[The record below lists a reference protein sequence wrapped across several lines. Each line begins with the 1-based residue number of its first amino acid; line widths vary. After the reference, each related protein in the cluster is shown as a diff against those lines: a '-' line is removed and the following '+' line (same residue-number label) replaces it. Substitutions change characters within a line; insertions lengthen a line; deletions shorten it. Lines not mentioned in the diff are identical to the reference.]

1 VTTNHL
7 PGGKPES
14 AAKTRAAVEEI
25 DMTAD
30 NEQVTSADASAHA
43 ATQLRRGANSASQ
56 VEPGTDPLT
65 RVDGRG
71 SPVPAV
77 RVEGVVKRF
86 GATVALDG
94 AGLEVPAGMVFGL
107 LGPNGAG
114 KTTLVR
120 ILATLLA
127 PDAGRAEVFGHDVVR
142 EPAAV
147 RELIGLTGQFA
158 AVDEL
163 LTGRE
168 NLEMFGRLFKL
179 SHEDAHRRAGELLER
194 FGLAQAADR
203 PARTYSGGMRRRL
216 DIASSLV
223 TRPQVLFLDEP
234 TTGLDPRSR
243 NEIWTIV
250 RELRRE
256 GTTLLLTTQY
266 LEEADQ
272 LADRIA
278 VIDRGKVIAEGTGNE
293 LKDRVGGQILEVE
306 LSSVEQR
313 DRAQAVLAGVGCGDP
328 QPDERPD
335 RLTLPAPRNGLA
347 LVEEAAAGL
356 RRAQIGVSDI
366 GLRRPTL
373 DDVFLQ
379 LTGAPPSEDGGG
391 PGPRT
396 RRRPRLQQPAPDVP
410 APRRPVLRLRLPS
423 PQAAR
428 SAVTDTAVVTGRNLR
443 HFIRQPDLLVFST
456 IQPVLFVLLFVY
468 VFGGAIGR
476 SLPHGVAYVDFLLPG
491 IFVQSVTFGAS
502 QTAVGLK
509 EDLTRGVV
517 DRFRSMPM
525 ARSAV
530 LAGRTV
536 ADLVRNIAIIGL
548 MIAVGYLVGFR
559 FLGGVAGAIACVAV
573 VAAFGLALSWIFAF
587 VALTVRGAET
597 AQTAGFVVIFPLVFA
612 SSVFVPVATFP
623 DWLQTFAKINPVTVT
638 ADAARS
644 LAFYGTPGSL
654 GAAAAWI
661 GGLLAV
667 FIPLSVWRYRRIS

>member
-1 VTTNHL
+1 MSGL
-7 PGGKPES
+7 
-14 AAKTRAAVEEI
+14 
-25 DMTAD
+25 
-30 NEQVTSADASAHA
+30 AS
-43 ATQLRRGANSASQ
+43 S
-56 VEPGTDPLT
+56 
-65 RVDGRG
+65 
-71 SPVPAV
+71 VPAV

-86 GATVALDG
+86 GSTVALDG
-94 AGLEVPAGMVFGL
+94 AGLDVPGGMVFGL

-127 PDAGRAEVFGHDVVR
+127 PDAGRAEVFGRDVVR

-179 SHEDAHRRAGELLER
+179 SREQARRRAGELLDR
-194 FGLAQAADR
+194 FDLAQAADR
-203 PARTYSGGMRRRL
+203 SARTYSGGMRRRL
-216 DIASSLV
+216 DIASSLL

-243 NEIWTIV
+243 NEIWAIV

-278 VIDRGKVIAEGTGNE
+278 VIDRGKVIAEGTGSE

-306 LSSVEQR
+306 LSNVGQR
-313 DRAQAVLAGVGCGDP
+313 DRAQAVLAGVGCGEP
-328 QPDERPD
+328 EPDERPD
-335 RLTLPAPRNGLA
+335 RLTLPAPRNGLQ

-391 PGPRT
+391 PSRPT
-396 RRRPRLQQPAPDVP
+396 RPRPRPRPQQPAPGAS
-410 APRRPVLRLRLPS
+410 APRRRVLRLRRPR
-423 PQAAR
+423 PRAVR
-428 SAVTDTAVVTGRNLR
+428 SAITDTAVVTGRNLR
-443 HFIRQPDLLVFST
+443 HFIRQPDLLTFST
-456 IQPVLFVLLFVY
+456 IQPVIFVLLFVY
-468 VFGGAIGR
+468 VFGGAVSR

-491 IFVQSVTFGAS
+491 IFVQSVTFRAS
-502 QTAVGLK
+502 QTAVGLS
-509 EDLTRGVV
+509 EDLERGVV

-559 FLGGVAGAIACVAV
+559 FRGGVAGAVACIAV
-573 VAAFGLALSWIFAF
+573 VAAFGFALSWVFAF
-587 VALTVRGAET
+587 VALTVRGAEA

-612 SSVFVPVATFP
+612 SSVFVPVSTLP
-623 DWLQTFAKINPVTVT
+623 DWLQAFAKISPVTVT

-644 LAFYGTPGSL
+644 FALFGTPASL
-654 GAAAAWI
+654 GAAAAWT

>member
-1 VTTNHL
+1 MN
-7 PGGKPES
+7 
-14 AAKTRAAVEEI
+14 
-25 DMTAD
+25 
-30 NEQVTSADASAHA
+30 
-43 ATQLRRGANSASQ
+43 
-56 VEPGTDPLT
+56 
-65 RVDGRG
+65 GRG

-127 PDAGRAEVFGHDVVR
+127 PDAGRAEVLGHDVAG

-179 SHEDAHRRAGELLER
+179 SREEARDRAGGLLER
-194 FGLAQAADR
+194 FGLTGAADR
-203 PARTYSGGMRRRL
+203 PVRTYSGGMRRRL
-216 DIASSLV
+216 DIASSLL
-223 TRPQVLFLDEP
+223 TRPRVLFLDEP

-243 NEIWTIV
+243 NEIWAIV

-278 VIDRGKVIAEGTGNE
+278 VIDRGKVIAEGTGTE

-306 LSSVEQR
+306 LASAGQR
-313 DRAQAVLAGVGCGDP
+313 DRAQEVLAGVGCGAP
-328 QPDERPD
+328 EPDERPD

-356 RRAQIGVSDI
+356 LRAQIGVTDI

-379 LTGAPPSEDGGG
+379 LTGAPPSENGDRSRQPGGDQITAQA
-391 PGPRT
+391 PGEQIT
-396 RRRPRLQQPAPDVP
+396 AQTAGEQATAQTAGEQITAQAPGEQATAQTAGEQIAAQAAGEQIAAQAASEQIT
-410 APRRPVLRLRLPS
+410 APRRPVLRLTRPS
-423 PQAAR
+423 LRAVR

-443 HFIRQPDLLVFST
+443 HFTRQPDLLTFST

-468 VFGGAIGR
+468 VFGGAVGR
-476 SLPHGVAYVDFLLPG
+476 SLPHGAAYVDFLLPG

-502 QTAVGLK
+502 QTAVGLS
-509 EDLTRGVV
+509 EDLQRGVV

-536 ADLVRNIAIIGL
+536 ADLVRNILIIGL

-559 FLGGVAGAIACVAV
+559 FHGGVAGAVGCIAA
-573 VAAFGLALSWIFAF
+573 VAAFGFALSWIFAF
-587 VALTVRGAET
+587 VALTVRGAEA

-612 SSVFVPVATFP
+612 SSVFVPVATMP
-623 DWLQTFAKINPVTVT
+623 HWLQAFAKISPVTIT

-644 LAFYGTPGSL
+644 LALFGTPVSL
-654 GAAAAWI
+654 GAAAAWT

-667 FIPLSVWRYRRIS
+667 FIPLSVWRYRRMS

>member
-1 VTTNHL
+1 MSGL
-7 PGGKPES
+7 ASS
-14 AAKTRAAVEEI
+14 A
-25 DMTAD
+25 
-30 NEQVTSADASAHA
+30 
-43 ATQLRRGANSASQ
+43 
-56 VEPGTDPLT
+56 
-65 RVDGRG
+65 
-71 SPVPAV
+71 PAV

-86 GATVALDG
+86 GPTVALDG
-94 AGLEVPAGMVFGL
+94 AGLEVPGGMVFGL

-147 RELIGLTGQFA
+147 RELLGLTGQFA
-158 AVDEL
+158 ADDEL

-179 SHEDAHRRAGELLER
+179 SREDARRRAGELLER
-194 FGLAQAADR
+194 FDLAQAADR

-216 DIASSLV
+216 DIASSLL

-243 NEIWTIV
+243 NEIWAIV

-256 GTTLLLTTQY
+256 GTTILLTTQY

-306 LSSVEQR
+306 LASAGQR
-313 DRAQAVLAGVGCGDP
+313 DRAQALLAGVGCGEP

-335 RLTLPAPRNGLA
+335 RLTLPAPRDGLQ

-396 RRRPRLQQPAPDVP
+396 RRRPRPQQPAPPDVP
-410 APRRPVLRLRLPS
+410 APRRPVLRQRLPS
-423 PQAAR
+423 PQAVR

-491 IFVQSVTFGAS
+491 VFVQSVTFGAS

-517 DRFRSMPM
+517 DRFRSMPV

-536 ADLVRNIAIIGL
+536 ADLIRNIVVIFL

-559 FLGGVAGAIACVAV
+559 FHGGAAGALGCVAV
-573 VAAFGLALSWIFAF
+573 VAAFGLALSWIFAV

-612 SSVFVPVATFP
+612 SSVFVPVSTFP
-623 DWLQTFAKINPVTVT
+623 DWLQAFAKISPVTVT

-644 LAFYGTPGSL
+644 LALFGTPASL

-667 FIPLSVWRYRRIS
+667 FIPLSVWRYRRMG

>member
-1 VTTNHL
+1 
-7 PGGKPES
+7 
-14 AAKTRAAVEEI
+14 
-25 DMTAD
+25 MTAD
-30 NEQVTSADASAHA
+30 NEQVTSTDASAHA
-43 ATQLRRGANSASQ
+43 ATQLGRGASSISR
-56 VEPGTDPLT
+56 VEPGMGPVTG
-65 RVDGRG
+65 VNGRD
-71 SPVPAV
+71 SSVPAV

-107 LGPNGAG
+107 PGPNGAG

-127 PDAGRAEVFGHDVVR
+127 PDAGRAEVFGHDVAG

-147 RELIGLTGQFA
+147 RGLIGLTGQFA

-179 SHEDAHRRAGELLER
+179 SGEQARRRAGELLDR
-194 FGLAQAADR
+194 FDLTQAADR

-216 DIASSLV
+216 DIASSLL

-234 TTGLDPRSR
+234 TAGLDPRSR
-243 NEIWTIV
+243 SEIWAVV
-250 RELRRE
+250 RELQRE

-293 LKDRVGGQILEVE
+293 LKDRVGGRILEVE
-306 LSSVEQR
+306 LASAAQR
-313 DRAQAVLAGVGCGDP
+313 DQAQAVLAGVGCGQP
-328 QPDERPD
+328 QPDERSD
-335 RLTLPAPRNGLA
+335 RLTLPAPRDGLQ

-379 LTGAPPSEDGGG
+379 LTGAPPGEDGGG
-391 PGPRT
+391 PASRT
-396 RRRPRLQQPAPDVP
+396 RRRPQRPAPDGP
-410 APRRPVLRLRLPS
+410 APSRPVLRLRLPS
-423 PQAAR
+423 PRAVR
-428 SAVTDTAVVTGRNLR
+428 SAITDTAVVTGRNLR

-476 SLPHGVAYVDFLLPG
+476 SLPHGIGYVDFLLPG

-536 ADLVRNIAIIGL
+536 ADLVRNVLIIGL

-559 FLGGVAGAIACVAV
+559 FHGGVAGAVACVAV

-623 DWLQTFAKINPVTVT
+623 AWLQTFAKINPVTVT
-638 ADAARS
+638 ANAARS
-644 LAFYGTPGSL
+644 FALYGTPASGPDGHGRRSRGPLRL
-654 GAAAAWI
+654 GD
-661 GGLLAV
+661 L
-667 FIPLSVWRYRRIS
+667 P

>member
-1 VTTNHL
+1 
-7 PGGKPES
+7 
-14 AAKTRAAVEEI
+14 
-25 DMTAD
+25 
-30 NEQVTSADASAHA
+30 
-43 ATQLRRGANSASQ
+43 
-56 VEPGTDPLT
+56 
-65 RVDGRG
+65 
-71 SPVPAV
+71 
-77 RVEGVVKRF
+77 VVKRF

-127 PDAGRAEVFGHDVVR
+127 PDAGHAEVLGHDVAAQPATVR
-142 EPAAV
+142 EV
-147 RELIGLTGQFA
+147 IGLTGQFA
-158 AVDEL
+158 AVDDL

-168 NLEMFGRLFKL
+168 NLEMFGRLFNL
-179 SHEDAHRRAGELLER
+179 SREDARRRAGELLER

-216 DIASSLV
+216 DIASRLV

-243 NEIWTIV
+243 NEIWAIV

-256 GTTLLLTTQY
+256 GTTILLTTQY

-306 LSSVEQR
+306 LSSAGQR
-313 DRAQAVLAGVGCGDP
+313 DRAQAVLARVGCGEA

-347 LVEEAAAGL
+347 LVVEEAAAGL
-356 RRAQIGVSDI
+356 RRAQIGVTDI

-379 LTGAPPSEDGGG
+379 LTGAPASEDGGG
-391 PGPRT
+391 PGPGARRRT
-396 RRRPRLQQPAPDVP
+396 RPQQPAPSGP
-410 APRRPVLRLRLPS
+410 APRGPVLRLRRPS
-423 PQAAR
+423 PRAVR
-428 SAVTDTAVVTGRNLR
+428 SAITDTAVVIDRNLR

-476 SLPHGVAYVDFLLPG
+476 SLPGGVAYVDFLLPG

-509 EDLTRGVV
+509 EDLTRGVL

-536 ADLVRNIAIIGL
+536 ADLVRNIAVIGL
-548 MIAVGYLVGFR
+548 MIAVGFVVGFR
-559 FLGGVAGAIACVAV
+559 FLGGVAGAVACVAV

-644 LAFYGTPGSL
+644 LAFYGTPASV
-654 GAAAAWI
+654 GAAAVWI
-661 GGLLAV
+661 GGLLTV
-667 FIPLSVWRYRRIS
+667 FIPLSGWRYRRIG

>member
-1 VTTNHL
+1 MN
-7 PGGKPES
+7 
-14 AAKTRAAVEEI
+14 
-25 DMTAD
+25 
-30 NEQVTSADASAHA
+30 
-43 ATQLRRGANSASQ
+43 
-56 VEPGTDPLT
+56 
-65 RVDGRG
+65 GRG
-71 SPVPAV
+71 SSVPAV
-77 RVEGVVKRF
+77 RVEGAVKRF
-86 GATVALDG
+86 GATVALDA

-127 PDAGRAEVFGHDVVR
+127 PDAGRAAVFGHDVVG

-179 SHEDAHRRAGELLER
+179 SGEQAHRRAGELLER
-194 FGLAQAADR
+194 FDLAQAADR
-203 PARTYSGGMRRRL
+203 SARTYSGGMRRRL
-216 DIASSLV
+216 DIASSLL

-243 NEIWTIV
+243 NEIWATV

-306 LSSVEQR
+306 LSSVGQR
-313 DRAQAVLAGVGCGDP
+313 DRAQSVLAGVGCGEP
-328 QPDERPD
+328 EPDERAD
-335 RLTLPAPRNGLA
+335 RLTLPAPRNGLL
-347 LVEEAAAGL
+347 LVEEAAAEL

-379 LTGAPPSEDGGG
+379 LTGAPPSQDGGQ
-391 PGPRT
+391 PSRLPPKVSAPRQ
-396 RRRPRLQQPAPDVP
+396 PILRLQ
-410 APRRPVLRLRLPS
+410 LPS
-423 PQAAR
+423 PRTLR
-428 SAVTDTAVVTGRNLR
+428 SATADAAVVTGRNLR
-443 HFIRQPDLLVFST
+443 HFIRQPDLLIFST
-456 IQPVLFVLLFVY
+456 IQPIMFVLLFVY
-468 VFGGAIGR
+468 VFGGAVGR
-476 SLPHGVAYVDFLLPG
+476 SLPHGIAYVDFLLPG
-491 IFVQSVTFGAS
+491 IFVQSVTFRAS
-502 QTAVGLK
+502 QTAVGLS
-509 EDLTRGVV
+509 EDLERGVV

-530 LAGRTV
+530 LAGRTT
-536 ADLVRNIAIIGL
+536 ADLVRNILIIGL
-548 MIAVGYLVGFR
+548 MIAVGYAVGFR
-559 FLGGVAGAIACVAV
+559 FRGGAAGAAGCIAV
-573 VAAFGLALSWIFAF
+573 VAAFGLALSWVFAF
-587 VALTVRGAET
+587 VALTVRGAEA

-612 SSVFVPVATFP
+612 SSVFVPVSTMP
-623 DWLQTFAKINPVTVT
+623 DWLQAFAKISPVTVT

-644 LAFYGTPGSL
+644 FALFGTPASL
-654 GAAAAWI
+654 GAAVAWI

-667 FIPLSVWRYRRIS
+667 FVPLSVWRYRQMS

>member
-1 VTTNHL
+1 M
-7 PGGKPES
+7 S
-14 AAKTRAAVEEI
+14 
-25 DMTAD
+25 
-30 NEQVTSADASAHA
+30 DAS
-43 ATQLRRGANSASQ
+43 
-56 VEPGTDPLT
+56 
-65 RVDGRG
+65 
-71 SPVPAV
+71 VPAV

-86 GATVALDG
+86 GTTAALDG
-94 AGLEVPAGMVFGL
+94 AGLEVPGGMVFGL

-120 ILATLLA
+120 ILATLLT

-147 RELIGLTGQFA
+147 RELLGLTGQFA
-158 AVDEL
+158 AVDEI

-179 SHEDAHRRAGELLER
+179 SREEGRRRAGELLER
-194 FGLAQAADR
+194 FDLAQAADR

-216 DIASSLV
+216 DIASSLL
-223 TRPQVLFLDEP
+223 TRPRVLFLDEP

-243 NEIWTIV
+243 NEIWAIV

-306 LSSVEQR
+306 LLSVGQR

-335 RLTLPAPRNGLA
+335 RLTLPAPRNGLQ
-347 LVEEAAAGL
+347 LVEEAAAEL
-356 RRAQIGVSDI
+356 RQAQIGVSDI

-391 PGPRT
+391 PSPRA
-396 RRRPRLQQPAPDVP
+396 RRRPRPQQPAPNVS
-410 APRRPVLRLRLPS
+410 ASRRPVLRLRRP
-423 PQAAR
+423 PPHAVR
-428 SAVTDTAVVTGRNLR
+428 SAITDTAVVTGRNLR
-443 HFIRQPDLLVFST
+443 HFIRQPDLLTFST

-468 VFGGAIGR
+468 VFGGAVGR
-476 SLPHGVAYVDFLLPG
+476 SLPNGVAYVDFLLPG

-502 QTAVGLK
+502 QTAVGLS
-509 EDLTRGVV
+509 EDLQRGVV

-530 LAGRTV
+530 LAGRTL
-536 ADLVRNIAIIGL
+536 ADLVRNMIVIGL
-548 MIAVGYLVGFR
+548 MIAVGYAVGFR
-559 FLGGVAGAIACVAV
+559 FHGGVAGAVGCIAV
-573 VAAFGLALSWIFAF
+573 VAAFGFALSWIFAF
-587 VALTVRGAET
+587 VALTVRGAEA
-597 AQTAGFVVIFPLVFA
+597 AQAAGFIVIFPLVFA
-612 SSVFVPVATFP
+612 SSVFVPVSTMP
-623 DWLQTFAKINPVTVT
+623 DWLQAFAKISPVTVT

-644 LAFYGTPGSL
+644 LALFGTPASL

-667 FIPLSVWRYRRIS
+667 FIPLSVWRYRRMS

>member
-1 VTTNHL
+1 
-7 PGGKPES
+7 
-14 AAKTRAAVEEI
+14 
-25 DMTAD
+25 MTAD
-30 NEQVTSADASAHA
+30 NEQVSSTDASAHA
-43 ATQLRRGANSASQ
+43 ATQLRRGANSTSR
-56 VEPGTDPLT
+56 VEPGTGPVT
-65 RVDGRG
+65 GVDARG
-71 SPVPAV
+71 SSVPAV

-86 GATVALDG
+86 GSTVALDG
-94 AGLEVPAGMVFGL
+94 AGLEVAAGMVFGL

-127 PDAGRAEVFGHDVVR
+127 PDAGRAEVFGHDVAR
-142 EPAAV
+142 EPSAV

-179 SHEDAHRRAGELLER
+179 SGEQAHRRAGELLER

-216 DIASSLV
+216 DIASSLL

-243 NEIWTIV
+243 NEIWTVV

-278 VIDRGKVIAEGTGNE
+278 VIDHGKVIAEGTGNE

-306 LSSVEQR
+306 LSSAGQR
-313 DRAQAVLAGVGCGDP
+313 DRAQAVLAAVGCGEP
-328 QPDERPD
+328 EPDERPD
-335 RLTLPAPRNGLA
+335 RLTLPAPRNGLE

-379 LTGAPPSEDGGG
+379 LTGAAPSEDGAPPGEDGGG
-391 PGPRT
+391 PSPRT
-396 RRRPRLQQPAPDVP
+396 RRRPRLQRPAPNGP
-410 APRRPVLRLRLPS
+410 APRRPVLRLRRP
-423 PQAAR
+423 PPRAVR

-443 HFIRQPDLLVFST
+443 HFIRQPDLLIFST

-476 SLPHGVAYVDFLLPG
+476 SLPHGVGYVDFLLPG
-491 IFVQSVTFGAS
+491 VFVQSATFGAS

-536 ADLVRNIAIIGL
+536 ADLVRNILIIFL

-559 FLGGVAGAIACVAV
+559 FLGGVAGAFACIAV
-573 VAAFGLALSWIFAF
+573 VAAFGFALSWIFAF

-612 SSVFVPVATFP
+612 SSVFVPVSTFP
-623 DWLQTFAKINPVTVT
+623 DWLQAFARINPVTVT

-644 LAFYGTPGSL
+644 LALFGTPGSL

>member
-1 VTTNHL
+1 
-7 PGGKPES
+7 
-14 AAKTRAAVEEI
+14 
-25 DMTAD
+25 MTAD
-30 NEQVTSADASAHA
+30 NEQVSSTDASAHA
-43 ATQLRRGANSASQ
+43 AAQLRRGANSTGRA
-56 VEPGTDPLT
+56 EPGTGPVT
-65 RVDGRG
+65 GVNGRG
-71 SPVPAV
+71 ASVPAV
-77 RVEGVVKRF
+77 RVGDVVKHF
-86 GATVALDG
+86 GATVAL
-94 AGLEVPAGMVFGL
+94 AEVSIRIDERTVFGL

-120 ILATLLA
+120 VLTTLLR
-127 PDAGRAEVFGHDVVR
+127 PDAGQAEIFGRDVVGDA
-142 EPAAV
+142 AAV

-179 SHEDAHRRAGELLER
+179 SGEQAHRRAGELLER
-194 FGLAQAADR
+194 FDLAQAADR

-216 DIASSLV
+216 DIASSLL

-243 NEIWTIV
+243 NEIWAIV

-293 LKDRVGGQILEVE
+293 LKDR
-306 LSSVEQR
+306 
-313 DRAQAVLAGVGCGDP
+313 
-328 QPDERPD
+328 
-335 RLTLPAPRNGLA
+335 LTLPAPRNGLL
-347 LVEEAAAGL
+347 LVEGAAAEL

-391 PGPRT
+391 PTPGP
-396 RRRPRLQQPAPDVP
+396 QPPEPDVP
-410 APRRPVLRLRLPS
+410 APRTPVLRLRLPS
-423 PQAAR
+423 PQAVR

-476 SLPHGVAYVDFLLPG
+476 SLPHGVTYVDFLLPG
-491 IFVQSVTFGAS
+491 IFAQSVTFGAS

-509 EDLTRGVV
+509 EDLERGVV

-559 FLGGVAGAIACVAV
+559 FLGGVAGAVACVAV

-612 SSVFVPVATFP
+612 SSVFVPVSTFP
-623 DWLQTFAKINPVTVT
+623 DWLQAFAKINPVTVT

-644 LAFYGTPGSL
+644 LALYGTPASL

-667 FIPLSVWRYRRIS
+667 FIPLSVWRYRRMK